1 MSKLKYHLLIAAAL
15 VAALTI
21 AAMTIIIINVG
32 EISDPYLNER
42 LIDKKSFNGEW
53 PFTVEEGVVRCDMVG
68 QDKALSFNALKG
80 LSYALNDA
88 AAMYSNNDGLGWQP
102 INSASIKRTN
112 SNIDDVIKSGL
123 TLCIE

>member
-1 MSKLKYHLLIAAAL
+1 MSKLKYHLLIAAAI
-15 VAALTI
+15 VVALTF
-21 AAMTIIIINVG
+21 AVMTIIIVNIG
-32 EISDPYLNER
+32 EISDPYVNER
-42 LIDKKSFNGEW
+42 LIDKKSFDGEW
-53 PFTVEEGVVRCDMVG
+53 PFTVEEGVIRCDIVG

-88 AAMYSNNDGLGWQP
+88 AEVYSNNDGLGWKP
-102 INSASIKRTN
+102 INNASIKSTD